1 MLAGVIGALLA
12 GKVPVFEAASL
23 GAYIHGLA
31 GEIAGKVIIADEL
44 PDLVSVVLA
53 KLRVNEII

>member
-1 MLAGVIGALLA
+1 
-12 GKVPVFEAASL
+12 VFEAASL

-31 GEIAGKVIIADEL
+31 GEIAGKIIIADEL

-53 KLRVNEII
+53 KLSANEII

>member
-12 GKVPVFEAASL
+12 GKFPVFEAASL